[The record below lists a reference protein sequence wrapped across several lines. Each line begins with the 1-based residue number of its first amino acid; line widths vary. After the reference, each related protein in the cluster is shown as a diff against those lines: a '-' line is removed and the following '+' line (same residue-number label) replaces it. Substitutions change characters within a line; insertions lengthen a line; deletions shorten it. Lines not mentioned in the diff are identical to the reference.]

1 MKGHKHWNYN
11 EIKILNKNYGTLP
24 VVALALM
31 LGRSENA
38 IISKAGRLNL
48 KSQLRSR
55 IKLPMNTIWNFNER
69 GYSARKTARLIG
81 ASHWGVI
88 CALKNHRRGRDND

>member
-1 MKGHKHWNYN
+1 MNTHSNWGYNDIELLRKH
-11 EIKILNKNYGTLP
+11 YGTLP
-24 VVALALM
+24 VVALALI

-38 IISKAGRLNL
+38 ILSKASRLNL
-48 KSQLRSR
+48 KSKLRRR
-55 IKLPMNTIWNFNER
+55 IKLPMNTIWSFNER

>member
-1 MKGHKHWNYN
+1 MNENKNWGYN

-38 IISKAGRLNL
+38 IFSKASKLNL
-48 KSQLRSR
+48 KSKLPRR
-55 IKLPMNTIWNFNER
+55 IKLPMNTIWNFNDK
-69 GYSARKTARLIG
+69 GYSARKIARLIG